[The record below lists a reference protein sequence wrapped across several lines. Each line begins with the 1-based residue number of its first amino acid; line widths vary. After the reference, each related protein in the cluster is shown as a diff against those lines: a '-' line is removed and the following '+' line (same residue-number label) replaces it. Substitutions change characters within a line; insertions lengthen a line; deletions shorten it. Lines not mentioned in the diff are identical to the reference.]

1 MKNEFK
7 AYCSVC
13 ENDYIEVLSDEDY
26 PKELEFRIKEED
38 EGFYQA
44 VVLEEEDAI
53 ALANE
58 ILEYFRRV

>member
-38 EGFYQA
+38 EIYQA

-53 ALANE
+53 ALANK